1 MAFNEDTIL
10 LFYEIIDV
18 TISGLSRGSV
28 YALMAVGMTLV
39 YGVTK
44 AFNFAYGEFF
54 NMGGY
59 FAWIL
64 IVGLG
69 LQFGGYLMILVI
81 VMPLMFAVG
90 YGLEKLMVAPLRK
103 RADWENK
110 VMMLTLG
117 LSLFLTSLY
126 FVVFGVRLKSL
137 PPIWEGTLDVGELV
151 FAYQDIMIF
160 IMSISGVLLLGW
172 LLNNTRLGLA
182 VQAVA
187 QNPEGAKIVG
197 IPQGRIFAFTFAIST
212 VMVGFGGILLAQ
224 KWFINPAAGG
234 TIMINAWVITAFG
247 GMGSIRGGLYAAF
260 IIGML
265 EAFVGWLFGM
275 SYGIIAL
282 FILLLATLALRPQG
296 LMGKGE

>member
-1 MAFNEDTIL
+1 MFSEDTIL
-10 LFYEIIDV
+10 LFYEITDV
-18 TISGLSRGSV
+18 IIAGLSTGSV

-44 AFNFAYGEFF
+44 AFNFAYGDFF

-64 IVGLG
+64 IFGLG
-69 LQFGGYLMILVI
+69 LQFGGYLTILII

-103 RADWENK
+103 RKDWENK

-117 LSLFLTSLY
+117 LALFLTSLY
-126 FVVFGVRLKSL
+126 TVVFGVKMKSL
-137 PPIWEGTLDVGELV
+137 PPILEGILEVGQLV

-160 IMSISGVLLLGW
+160 VMSIGGILLFGYM
-172 LLNNTRLGLA
+172 LNNTRIGMA

-197 IPQGRIFAFTFAIST
+197 IPQGRIFAATFAIST
-212 VMVGFGGILLAQ
+212 VMVGFGGILLSQ
-224 KWFINPAAGG
+224 KWFINPMSGG
-234 TIMINAWVITAFG
+234 TII
-247 GMGSIRGGLYAAF
+247 IRA
-260 IIGML
+260 
-265 EAFVGWLFGM
+265 
-275 SYGIIAL
+275 
-282 FILLLATLALRPQG
+282 
-296 LMGKGE
+296 

>member
-1 MAFNEDTIL
+1 MHFSENTIL
-10 LFYEIIDV
+10 LMYEIIDV
-18 TISGLSRGSV
+18 IISGLTNGSV

-64 IVGLG
+64 IAVIGLK
-69 LQFGGYLMILVI
+69 GGYIAIFLV
-81 VMPLMFAVG
+81 VVPLMFAVG

-117 LSLFLTSLY
+117 LSLFLVSLY
-126 FVVFGVRLKSL
+126 VLVFGGRIKSL
-137 PPIWEGTLDVGELV
+137 PPILEGSLEVGQLV
-151 FAYQDIMIF
+151 FTYQDIMIF
-160 IMSISGVLLLGW
+160 FLSIGGILLFGW
-172 LLNNTRLGLA
+172 MLNNTRIGLA
-182 VQAVA
+182 VRAVA
-187 QNPEGAKIVG
+187 ENPEGAKIVG
-197 IPQGRIFAFTFAIST
+197 IPKERIFASTFAIST
-212 VMVGFGGILLAQ
+212 AMVGFGGILLSQ
-224 KWFINPAAGG
+224 KYFINPNSGAI
-234 TIMINAWVITAFG
+234 IMIKAWVITAFG

-265 EAFVGWLFGM
+265 EAFVGWIFGL

-296 LMGKGE
+296 LMGRG

>member
-1 MAFNEDTIL
+1 MLSEDTIL
-10 LFYEIIDV
+10 LFYEITDV
-18 TISGLSRGSV
+18 IIAGLATGSV

-44 AFNFAYGEFF
+44 AFNFAYGDFF

-64 IVGLG
+64 IFGLG
-69 LQFGGYLMILVI
+69 LQFGGYLAVMVI

-103 RADWENK
+103 RDDWENK

-117 LSLFLTSLY
+117 LALFLSNLY
-126 FVVFGVRLKSL
+126 MVVFGVRMKSL
-137 PPIWEGTLDVGELV
+137 PPILEGTLEVGQLV
-151 FAYQDIMIF
+151 FSYQDIMIF
-160 IMSISGVLLLGW
+160 VLSLGGIFLFGW
-172 LLNNTRLGLA
+172 LLNNTRTGMA
-182 VQAVA
+182 VKAVA
-187 QNPEGAKIVG
+187 QNPTGAKIVG
-197 IPQGRIFAFTFAIST
+197 IPQERIFAATFAIST
-212 VMVGFGGILLAQ
+212 VMVGFGGILLSQ
-224 KWFINPAAGG
+224 KYFINPNSGG
-234 TIMINAWVITAFG
+234 TIMIKAWVVTAFG
-247 GMGSIRGGLYAAF
+247 GMGSIRGGIYAAF

-296 LMGKGE
+296 LMGQK